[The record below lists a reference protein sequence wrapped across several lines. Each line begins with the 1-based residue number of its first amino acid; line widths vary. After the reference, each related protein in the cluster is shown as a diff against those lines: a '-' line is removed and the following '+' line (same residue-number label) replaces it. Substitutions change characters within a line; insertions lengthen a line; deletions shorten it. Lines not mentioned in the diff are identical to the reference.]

1 MKNNVLCV
9 LFLLFSI
16 ILVSSFSLAD
26 LDMSVT
32 VETDQN
38 VTYQQTIFA
47 DGDVISQHD
56 IIAGGE
62 SIIIVNGV
70 DWTQYN
76 PNYIASSE
84 LKWGDNG
91 LDTKLIAELMEKLE
105 SYRNGEDVELTTS
118 EYNLLMSLLSLS
130 DAEIVD
136 FYNSQIS
143 PILDSHYNQILTN
156 MYEIEAAYRT
166 FEKLYPDVYCES
178 RQEVMKKYGL
188 KSVTC
193 GLHSKRCYNGKF
205 YPHEGGFDYCVYTE
219 GPEEGMGIHLK
230 DIKIYDSE
238 EKSLTAFVVELYN
251 QGENGF
257 KPVLKADINKLENKL
272 GHFEQELEELKP
284 GESKTYYVA
293 WDNTGIE
300 PGDYTAKATIYLGKK
315 EILEDVDFTILP
327 KGSLVKNGEIVSVE
341 LKNEPLTFNEVV
353 IETQIKNYGDV
364 PTAFKVS
371 GEVYIDGE
379 KIGTTESA
387 YVLIKPGETEPLL
400 MGYKLQDM
408 GEYEVEVK
416 SNENMQDTIVFEAVP
431 TTVTGRF
438 LSSPGPGLFAFL
450 LILVAG
456 LYGARFFIQRMDR
469 KGTVGVIEFVK
480 PLPQKIKIT
489 RKATKARKKSIKK
502 TTKAKTSRKK

>member
-1 MKNNVLCV
+1 M
-9 LFLLFSI
+9 
-16 ILVSSFSLAD
+16 AD

-38 VTYQQTIFA
+38 VTYQQTIVA
-47 DGDVISQHD
+47 DGDVISQHQ
-56 IIAGGE
+56 IMAGGD

-143 PILDSHYNQILTN
+143 PVLDSHYNQILTN

-379 KIGTTESA
+379 RIGRLKVRT
-387 YVLIKPGETEPLL
+387 Y
-400 MGYKLQDM
+400 
-408 GEYEVEVK
+408 
-416 SNENMQDTIVFEAVP
+416 
-431 TTVTGRF
+431 
-438 LSSPGPGLFAFL
+438 
-450 LILVAG
+450 
-456 LYGARFFIQRMDR
+456 
-469 KGTVGVIEFVK
+469 
-480 PLPQKIKIT
+480 
-489 RKATKARKKSIKK
+489 
-502 TTKAKTSRKK
+502 